1 MEKSQILELAATIG
15 KEVKESELMK
25 AYEKAEALYVADEAL
40 QDKIREYSVQQQLLA
55 EENTKSEPNSFIIE
69 TIQGRLQG
77 LYGEITA
84 SKTFVEFSE
93 KQDQVREL
101 LTQINN
107 VMMQQ
112 ITGEDPSACTH
123 DCSTCHGC
131 H

>member
-1 MEKSQILELAATIG
+1 MTNAEILELAAQIG
-15 KEVKESELMK
+15 KEVKDSELMK
-25 AYEKAEALYVADEAL
+25 AYEAAEAAYVADAAL

-55 EENTKSEPNSFIIE
+55 EENTKSETNAFIAE
-69 TIQGRLQG
+69 NIQKRLSG

-84 SKTFVEFSE
+84 SKNFVEFSE
-93 KQDQVREL
+93 KQDKVREL

-123 DCSTCHGC
+123 DCSTCGGC

>member
-1 MEKSQILELAATIG
+1 MEKDQILELAAQIG

-25 AYEKAEALYVADEAL
+25 AYEIAEAAYTADTAL

-55 EENTKSEPNSFIIE
+55 EENTKSAPNAFIVE
-69 TIQGRLQG
+69 NIQKRLG
-77 LYGEITA
+77 ALYGEITA

-112 ITGEDPSACTH
+112 VTGEDPSACTH
-123 DCSTCHGC
+123 DCSTCGGC

>member
-1 MEKSQILELAATIG
+1 MEKAQILELAATIG
-15 KEVKESELMK
+15 KEVKESALMK
-25 AYEKAEALYVADEAL
+25 AYEAAEAAYVADEAL

-69 TIQGRLQG
+69 TVQGRLQG

-107 VMMQQ
+107 IMMQQ
-112 ITGEDPSACTH
+112 ITGEDPSAYTH

>member
-1 MEKSQILELAATIG
+1 MEKAQILELAATIG

-25 AYEKAEALYVADEAL
+25 AYEKAEADYVADEAL

-55 EENTKSEPNSFIIE
+55 EENTKSEPNAFVIE
-69 TIQGRLQG
+69 TVQSRLQG
-77 LYGEITA
+77 LYAEITA

-112 ITGEDPSACTH
+112 ITGEDHSACTH

>member
-1 MEKSQILELAATIG
+1 MEKAQILELAATIG
-15 KEVKESELMK
+15 KEVKESALMK
-25 AYEKAEALYVADEAL
+25 AYEAAEAAYVADEAL

-55 EENTKSEPNSFIIE
+55 EENTKPEPNTFIIE
-69 TIQGRLQG
+69 TVQGRLQG

-112 ITGEDPSACTH
+112 ITGEDPAACTH

>member
-1 MEKSQILELAATIG
+1 MEREQILDLAAEIG
-15 KEVKESELMK
+15 KAVKESELMK
-25 AYEKAEALYVADEAL
+25 AYEAAEAAYVADEAL
-40 QDKIREYSVQQQLLA
+40 QDKIREYSVQQQLLT
-55 EENTKSEPNSFIIE
+55 EENSKPDANAFIIE

-101 LTQINN
+101 LTRINN

-112 ITGEDPSACTH
+112 VTGEDPSACTH